1 MTRVFISYST
11 KDRGFVEQLARDLQA
26 NFVTPWF
33 DRWEMLPGES
43 LIQKIGSGILTNG
56 YFVVVL
62 SPNSVDSEW
71 VQKELAVAL
80 NREFKQHNVQVI
92 PALLK
97 ECSIPPF
104 LQDNVYADF
113 STDYYYGLG
122 ILLQALGQLRE
133 SDRPKSEV
141 PESSKIVW
149 DYKKKSYERYRPQ
162 QRRGKDR
169 DIALNVQSDRHEC
182 EPEIIE
188 QRTQECPR
196 PNGNTF
202 TIYI

>member
-1 MTRVFISYST
+1 MTRVFISYSS

-43 LIQKIGSGILTNG
+43 LIQKIGSATLTNG
-56 YFVVVL
+56 YFIVVL

-71 VQKELAVAL
+71 VQRELGVAL
-80 NREFKQHNVQVI
+80 IREFKQHKVQVI

-104 LQDNVYADF
+104 LQDNVVADF
-113 STDYYYGLG
+113 RTDYLQGLG
-122 ILLQALGQLRE
+122 NLLQALGQLGE
-133 SDRPKSEV
+133 SEGPKSHV

-149 DYKKKSYERYRPQ
+149 D
-162 QRRGKDR
+162 
-169 DIALNVQSDRHEC
+169 NVVGDN
-182 EPEIIE
+182 IIGSIVKE
-188 QRTQECPR
+188 
-196 PNGNTF
+196 
-202 TIYI
+202 